1 MHATLQGYT
10 VSTGLREIRNQE
22 GTHRFY
28 RFRSAA
34 ARPTH
39 RFYRVAPFLS
49 TTRNRN
55 VTEISVTT
63 ELAGSRVPTALRLA
77 DYDREDEGAWLLLE
91 SAPVAEEAAEEAAPA
106 AEEATAAEEAA
117 PAAE

>member
-63 ELAGSRVPTALRLA
+63 DEVPTALRLA

-91 SAPVAEEAAEEAAPA
+91 SAPVAEEAAEPQRRRPQSPSGF
-106 AEEATAAEEAA
+106 T
-117 PAAE
+117 

>member
-1 MHATLQGYT
+1 M
-10 VSTGLREIRNQE
+10 
-22 GTHRFY
+22 
-28 RFRSAA
+28 
-34 ARPTH
+34 
-39 RFYRVAPFLS
+39 APFLS

-63 ELAGSRVPTALRLA
+63 DEVPTALRLA

-106 AEEATAAEEAA
+106 AEEATAAEGAA
-117 PAAE
+117 PAAESGVGGRVDCMRLVVVM